1 MSDHSHYEELAAL
14 AAGGYLD
21 DEELSEFQRHS
32 ESCARCKNAVA
43 QFGELVHLGLPL
55 VQGRLRRGISVIT
68 SRPNP
73 GATERFI
80 RRASAEGIEFS
91 PDVRKRNSFPRL
103 HLSFAAGVA
112 AFAALLFALLYGSHV
127 PGHVARQRDPQT
139 AAQVQQQLDQRTR
152 QNSTFDATVSRLQ
165 RTLAEQQQET
175 ETLRAQLAMQGAA
188 ESRARRDEQQALS
201 AATLSASH
209 YAGSLDEAEAQRK
222 LLETQV
228 AEAGAE
234 VARLNQARA
243 SDQAQLVADQV
254 QVNQLSEQLKTA
266 TTNIDMERQLA
277 SAGKD
282 VRDLMGAR
290 QLHVVDVRDTDP
302 NGKAGKAFGRVF
314 LTEGKSLVFYAFDLT
329 DAKKI
334 NAKQTFQVWGQ
345 QEGKTSSLRSLG
357 FLYVDDKAQRR
368 WALKTDDPAAVNE
381 IDSVFVTVEREGGAK
396 EPSSQRLL
404 YAYLGEANHP

>member
-32 ESCARCKNAVA
+32 ESCALCKNAVA

-55 VQGRLRRGISVIT
+55 VQSRLRRGISMIA

-152 QNSTFDATVSRLQ
+152 QNSTLDATVSRLQ

-175 ETLRAQLAMQGAA
+175 ETLRAQLAMQSAA

-201 AATLSASH
+201 AATLSATH
-209 YAGSLDEAEAQRK
+209 DARSLEEAEAQRK
-222 LLETQV
+222 LLEKQV

>member
-32 ESCARCKNAVA
+32 ESCALCKNAVA

-55 VQGRLRRGISVIT
+55 VQSRLRRGISMIA

-139 AAQVQQQLDQRTR
+139 AAQVQQQLEQRTR

-209 YAGSLDEAEAQRK
+209 YAGALDEAEAQRK

>member
-32 ESCARCKNAVA
+32 ESCALCKNAVA

-55 VQGRLRRGISVIT
+55 VQSRLRRGISMIA

-139 AAQVQQQLDQRTR
+139 AAQVQQQLEQRTR

-266 TTNIDMERQLA
+266 TRNIDMERQLA

>member
-21 DEELSEFQRHS
+21 DGELSEFQKHS
-32 ESCARCKNAVA
+32 EICARCKNAVA
-43 QFGELVHLGLPL
+43 QFGEVVHLGLPL
-55 VQGRLRRGISVIT
+55 VQSRLRRGISMIT

-91 PDVRKRNSFPRL
+91 PDVRKRNSFPKL
-103 HLSFAAGVA
+103 HLSFAAGA
-112 AFAALLFALLYGSHV
+112 AASAALLFALLYGSHV
-127 PGHVARQRDPQT
+127 PGHVALQRDPQA

-152 QNSTFDATVSRLQ
+152 QNSTLDAMVSRLQ
-165 RTLAEQQQET
+165 HTLAEQQHET
-175 ETLRAQLAMQGAA
+175 EGLRAQLAMQNAA
-188 ESRARRDEQQALS
+188 ESGARRDEQQALS

-209 YAGSLDEAEAQRK
+209 NARSLEEAEAQRK
-222 LLETQV
+222 ILEKQL
-228 AEAGAE
+228 ADAGAE

-254 QVNQLSEQLKTA
+254 QVNQLSEQLETA
-266 TTNIDMERQLA
+266 TRNIDMERQLA

-314 LTEGKSLVFYAFDLT
+314 LTEGKSLIFYAFDLT

-334 NAKQTFQVWGQ
+334 NPKQTFQVWGQ

-368 WALKTDDPAAVNE
+368 WALKTDDPAAVKE
-381 IDSVFVTVEREGGAK
+381 IDSVFVTVEPAGGAK
-396 EPSSQRLL
+396 KPSGQRLL
-404 YAYLGEANHP
+404 YAHLGEANHP